1 MALLIFLMSSK
12 QLMAQNDTTK
22 INSLKTTIDSFD
34 IKKQQL
40 IKDSLEYKKSIDE
53 LESKI
58 KEAKKTSKLI
68 SDLNSQL
75 QLKRNSIKKVT
86 YELDTLKDNYKSAI
100 DILKKEIGLLQ
111 KDKLQ
116 YSADVKK
123 LEAKSLMLT
132 KKNEDDSTRNA
143 VLKDSAVAQLNTL
156 DSVQALLEKIKDTMV
171 VIAEFALVKSNV
183 DIHLVTKNI
192 VEKQSAFYGNAG
204 RNEYERYQNV
214 DSSKGITKSVGV
226 IKTINI
232 RIKEGQILYIA
243 VNTDKGVFRNKNSPI
258 SLTTINEKRL
268 FDKLYLDG
276 YESNQFVY
284 LKDVVSYTPR
294 RSYNY
299 IPYSDVEF
307 TISKKDSLYFVKEST
322 SINFYVDVAAFT
334 DLKGISGDANG
345 LAQIYMSGKFITR
358 TKNIRNK
365 AIIPFN
371 FVTVEGYLG
380 KFDNNYKGVLVDSIT
395 GNVDRLK
402 LFQTT
407 NYRIG
412 AKLNLLHWVLSPYPK
427 RLIEDMQLNFGYNFA
442 GARTLT
448 IINKNPTG
456 TIKIYDSIYTPVI
469 QNQWYIEPII
479 RFTRNSNF
487 GFSMSLPIIW
497 QSVKFNAKITNS
509 ETIVY
514 SNPTIS
520 LSYFSPKAPGNKLFF
535 KFSQFIDLKNP
546 DNGFTQAQLG
556 YSASLTDVFK
566 IK

>member
-1 MALLIFLMSSK
+1 MTLLIFLIASK

-34 IKKQQL
+34 VKKQQL
-40 IKDSLEYKKSIDE
+40 IKDSLEYKKSIDT

-58 KEAKKTSKLI
+58 RIEAKKRTSILI
-68 SDLNSQL
+68 ADLNDEL
-75 QLKRNSIKKVT
+75 ELKKSSINKVMNK
-86 YELDTLKDNYKSAI
+86 LDSLKDNYKSAI
-100 DILKKEIGLLQ
+100 DTLKSAISLLEKNKSQ
-111 KDKLQ
+111 YLKDVEKLK
-116 YSADVKK
+116 AN
-123 LEAKSLMLT
+123 SLMLS
-132 KKNEDDSTRNA
+132 KQNETDSAKNA
-143 VLKDSAVAQLNTL
+143 VLKDSAIAQLNTL

-171 VIAEFALVKSNV
+171 VIAEFALVKSHVN
-183 DIHLVTKNI
+183 IHFVKDTIL
-192 VEKQSAFYGNAG
+192 EKQSTVYGNAG
-204 RNEYERYQNV
+204 RNEYKEYQKV
-214 DSSKGITKSVGV
+214 DTSKKSVVV
-226 IKTINI
+226 IKTVNI

-276 YESNQFVY
+276 YESNQFLY

-371 FVTVEGYLG
+371 FVTVDGYLG

-442 GARTLT
+442 GSRTLT

-456 TIKIYDSIYTPVI
+456 TVKIYDSIYTPVL

-566 IK
+566 LK